1 MEIGKGGEME
11 IVIEGVAIR
20 MKDSKTWWYLDI
32 TYEERYILL

>member
-11 IVIEGVAIR
+11 TIIEGVG
-20 MKDSKTWWYLDI
+20 MEDWKTWWYLDI